1 MPYIPQTKTINA
13 TSIEILNAIRGD
25 ASPMY
30 QNRVPVIT
38 QQNLTQAGG
47 EIIRD
52 SALTNEFLDALM
64 NRIALVI
71 ITSKMYENP
80 LKEFKKGILE
90 YGETIEEIFVNIAKA
105 HPFNPDVAS
114 DELYKREIPDVQ
126 SVFHRM
132 NYQNF
137 YKVTISVEMLQQAFL
152 SVDGVTDLVGKCIE
166 SMYTGAENDEFL
178 CMKNLIYT
186 YGMNGKFF
194 PVKVPALTSD
204 TAKDIVKSIKSY
216 VNVLPFMSDKFNYMG
231 VSTHTAKENQI
242 VLMDTNA
249 DATIDVDVLAT
260 AFNMDKAEFLAK
272 RVLVDDFG
280 GLKNVVAIL
289 VDKEW
294 FMVYDKLLQMKSVE
308 NGQGLYINYILHNW
322 KIFSVSP
329 FANAIMFVTTDNV
342 IKSVTLA
349 PATFNI
355 VKASGGIVNFV
366 PTVEVTSGYPS
377 KAVTYSIS
385 SDSAT
390 SKATIDEYGYLNVPA
405 NDSATTITVTC
416 TCKADITKT
425 ATATVTVK

>member
-329 FANAIMFVTTDNV
+329 FANAIMFVTIDNV